1 MPDQK
6 NNNPDTKSI
15 FDSAACFQGLY
26 PEELEKLS
34 DKKTRVQYLKNENVF
49 KQGAFSPHVTYVLNG
64 LVRVYL
70 QTGHNRQLNIRL
82 AGPGDF
88 LSFSSVFGES
98 TYNYSALAIKDAWV
112 CMIEKDALR
121 NLLLT
126 NADFALRIVSRNCRN
141 EKQLLDVI
149 GNLSYKQMRGKLASA
164 LLYLSSEPF
173 LQERVFQYL
182 TRQDISDFTSISTE
196 STIKFLKEFEAERI
210 IELKKRD
217 IQITNQKQLE
227 AISQNS

>member
-1 MPDQK
+1 MPDHI
-6 NNNPDTKSI
+6 NTNSI
-15 FDSAACFQGLY
+15 FESAACFQGLY

-34 DKKTRVQYLKNENVF
+34 DSKTRVQYLKGENIF
-49 KQGAFSPHVTYVLNG
+49 KQGAFSPHVTYVLSG

-70 QTGHNRQLNIRL
+70 QTGHNRQLNIRM

-88 LSFSSVFGES
+88 LSFSSVFGE
-98 TYNYSALAIKDAWV
+98 TTFNYSALAVKDAWI

-121 NLLLT
+121 NLLQT

-164 LLYLSSEPF
+164 LLYLSSESF
-173 LQERVFQYL
+173 IKEQVFQHL
-182 TRQDISDFTSISTE
+182 TRQDIADFAAISTE
-196 STIKFLKEFEAERI
+196 STIKFLKEFENEGI
-210 IELKKRD
+210 VELKKKD
-217 IQITNQKQLE
+217 IEITDMKKLE
-227 AISQNS
+227 EMSRNS

>member
-1 MPDQK
+1 MPDHI
-6 NNNPDTKSI
+6 NTNSI
-15 FDSAACFQGLY
+15 FESAACFQGLY

-34 DKKTRVQYLKNENVF
+34 DSKTRVQYLKGENIF
-49 KQGAFSPHVTYVLNG
+49 KQGAFSPHVTYVLSG

-70 QTGHNRQLNIRL
+70 QTGHNRQLNIRM

-88 LSFSSVFGES
+88 LSFSSVFGET

-121 NLLLT
+121 NLLQT

-164 LLYLSSEPF
+164 LLYLSSESF
-173 LQERVFQYL
+173 MKEQVFQHL
-182 TRQDISDFTSISTE
+182 TRQDIADFAAISTE
-196 STIKFLKEFEAERI
+196 STIKFLKEFENEGI
-210 IELKKRD
+210 VELKKKD
-217 IQITNQKQLE
+217 IEITDMKKLE
-227 AISQNS
+227 VISRNS